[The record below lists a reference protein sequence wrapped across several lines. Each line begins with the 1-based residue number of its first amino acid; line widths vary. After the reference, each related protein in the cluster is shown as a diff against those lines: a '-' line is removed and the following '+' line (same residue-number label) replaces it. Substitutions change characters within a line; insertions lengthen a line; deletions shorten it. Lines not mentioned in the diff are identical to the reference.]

1 MMKGLQG
8 LARRDVS
15 QEKADGSAGSPLGGG
30 AQVTL
35 IRLPLA
41 QQTALRCPTSGG
53 QAVYVCAFPVPV
65 GEGIRKSC
73 GARRSVPHI

>member
-1 MMKGLQG
+1 MMTGLQA

-30 AQVTL
+30 VQVTL

-41 QQTALRCPTSGG
+41 QQTALDAPLQEGRPCMRAPLQCP
-53 QAVYVCAFPVPV
+53 
-65 GEGIRKSC
+65 
-73 GARRSVPHI
+73 